1 MFLVTGSN
9 GQLGH
14 ALRRLL
20 GERAVYADRDEL
32 DITDAA
38 AVNAFVGKGKFEAII
53 NCAAYTAV
61 DKAESDEALAARIN
75 IDGPANLAATETPLV
90 HISTDYV
97 FDGTACRPYTE
108 ADRTNP
114 QSVYGRT
121 KLAGERAV
129 LEKASAAVIIR
140 TAWLYSEDGGNFVKT
155 MRRLGAEKPELR
167 VVFDQIGTPT
177 YAGDLAA
184 AIVAVLPRLYPG
196 VKEVY
201 HFSNEGVCSWYD
213 FACEIM
219 ELSGLRCKVVPIE
232 SKDYPSPAAR
242 PLYSVLN
249 KAKIKRDFGLTIN
262 HWKESLHKC
271 LQNLS

>member
-9 GQLGH
+9 GQLGN

-20 GERAVYADRDEL
+20 GSRAVYVDRDEL

-38 AVNAFVGKGKFEAII
+38 AVNAFTGNGKFEAII

-61 DKAESDEALAARIN
+61 DKAESEEALAAKIN
-75 IDGPANLAATETPLV
+75 VDGPANLAATGIPLI

-97 FDGTACRPYTE
+97 FDGTSCRPYTE
-108 ADRTNP
+108 ADRANP
-114 QSVYGRT
+114 QSAYGRT

-140 TAWLYSEDGGNFVKT
+140 TAWLYSEDGNNFVKT

-177 YAGDLAA
+177 YAADLAA
-184 AIVAVLPRLYPG
+184 AIVEVLPRLYPG

-232 SKDYPSPAAR
+232 SEDYPSPAAR

>member
-9 GQLGH
+9 GQLGN

-20 GERAVYADRDEL
+20 GSRAVYADRDEL

-38 AVNAFVGKGKFEAII
+38 AVNAFTGNGKFEAII

-61 DKAESDEALAARIN
+61 DKAESEEALAAKIN
-75 IDGPANLAATETPLV
+75 VDGPANLAATGIPLI

-97 FDGTACRPYTE
+97 FDGTSCRPYTE
-108 ADRTNP
+108 ADRANP
-114 QSVYGRT
+114 QSAYGRT

-140 TAWLYSEDGGNFVKT
+140 TAWLYSEDGNNFVKT

-177 YAGDLAA
+177 YAADLAA
-184 AIVAVLPRLYPG
+184 AIVEVLPRLYPG

>member
-9 GQLGH
+9 GQLGN

-20 GERAVYADRDEL
+20 GSRAVYVDRDEL

-38 AVNAFVGKGKFEAII
+38 AVNTFTGNGKFEAII

-61 DKAESDEALAARIN
+61 DKAESEEALAAKIN
-75 IDGPANLAATETPLV
+75 VDGPANLAATGIPLI

-97 FDGTACRPYTE
+97 FDGTSCRPYTE
-108 ADRTNP
+108 ADRANP
-114 QSVYGRT
+114 QSAYGRT

-140 TAWLYSEDGGNFVKT
+140 TAWLYSEDGNNFVKT

-177 YAGDLAA
+177 YAADLAA
-184 AIVAVLPRLYPG
+184 TIVEVLPRLYPG

>member
-9 GQLGH
+9 GQLGN

-20 GERAVYADRDEL
+20 GSRAVYVDRDEL

-38 AVNAFVGKGKFEAII
+38 AVNAFTGNGKFEAII

-61 DKAESDEALAARIN
+61 DKAESEEALAAKIN
-75 IDGPANLAATETPLV
+75 VDGPANLAATGIPLI

-97 FDGTACRPYTE
+97 FDGTSCRPYTE
-108 ADRTNP
+108 ADRANP
-114 QSVYGRT
+114 QSAYGRT

-140 TAWLYSEDGGNFVKT
+140 TAWLYSEDGNNFVKT

-177 YAGDLAA
+177 YAADLAA
-184 AIVAVLPRLYPG
+184 AIVEVLPRLYPG

>member
-9 GQLGH
+9 GQLGN

-20 GERAVYADRDEL
+20 GSRAVYADRHEL

-38 AVNAFVGKGKFEAII
+38 AVRSFAGNGKFEAII

-61 DKAESDEALAARIN
+61 DKAEEEEALAAKIN
-75 IDGPANLAATETPLV
+75 VDGPANLAATGIPLI

-97 FDGTACRPYTE
+97 FDGTSCRPYTE

-114 QSVYGRT
+114 QSAYGRT

-140 TAWLYSEDGGNFVKT
+140 TSWLYSEDGNNFVKT

-177 YAGDLAA
+177 YAADLAA
-184 AIVAVLPRLYPG
+184 VIVEVLPRLYPG

-219 ELSGLRCKVVPIE
+219 GLSGLRCKVVPIE
-232 SKDYPSPAAR
+232 SKDYPSPAVR

>member
-9 GQLGH
+9 GQLGN
-14 ALRRLL
+14 ALRRQL
-20 GERAVYADRDEL
+20 GSRAVYVDRDEL

-38 AVNAFVGKGKFEAII
+38 AVNAFTGNGKFEAII

-61 DKAESDEALAARIN
+61 DKAESEEALAAKIN
-75 IDGPANLAATETPLV
+75 VDGPANLAATGIPLI

-97 FDGTACRPYTE
+97 FDGTSCRPYTE
-108 ADRTNP
+108 ADRANP
-114 QSVYGRT
+114 QSAYGRT

-140 TAWLYSEDGGNFVKT
+140 TAWLYSEDGNNFVKT

-177 YAGDLAA
+177 YAADLAA
-184 AIVAVLPRLYPG
+184 AIVEVLPRLYPG

>member
-75 IDGPANLAATETPLV
+75 IDGPANLAATGTPLV

-97 FDGTACRPYTE
+97 FDGTACRPYIE

-184 AIVAVLPRLYPG
+184 TIVTVLPGLYPG

-219 ELSGLRCKVVPIE
+219 ELSGLNCKVLPIE
-232 SKDYPSPAAR
+232 SKDYPTPATR
-242 PLYSVLN
+242 PHYSVLN